1 MGGGHPPGDT
11 VEPNGRA
18 GGSRSRDVEPAPTDQ
33 DSAKAALDRIVIPQ
47 DALDRIAG
55 MAPRS
60 SLIVTDEPLSPE
72 TGKGTE
78 FVVLL
83 SGEPQGGIEKR
94 RRSPGTG
101 FRYARP
107 RSSPFLRSPFGNSF
121 FAW

>member
-1 MGGGHPPGDT
+1 MVSSRSPGAMDDR
-11 VEPNGRA
+11 GRA
-18 GGSRSRDVEPAPTDQ
+18 KSGRDAEPVPTDPG
-33 DSAKAALDRIVIPQ
+33 SAKAALDRITIPQ
-47 DALDRIAG
+47 DALDRIG
-55 MAPRS
+55 NVTPRS
-60 SLIVTDEPLSPE
+60 SLILTDEPLSAE

-107 RSSPFLRSPFGNSF
+107 RSSPFWRPPFGNSF
-121 FAW
+121 SAW